1 MKEKMNHRFIYF
13 AIATV
18 ALLLTLL
25 FTSCQPTDAKADA
38 KAEETSK
45 PCYHVTVYSPE
56 IEKIGYGSARHP
68 KYTITVESFNELMP
82 ISNARDYKLL
92 QIPLGDGRFELV
104 STSIVEIE
112 YY

>member
-1 MKEKMNHRFIYF
+1 MKNKINHRFIYF
-13 AIATV
+13 TIATV

-25 FTSCQPTDAKADA
+25 FTSCHPTAA
-38 KAEETSK
+38 KAEEARK

-56 IEKIGYGSARHP
+56 IEKVGYGSARHP
-68 KYTITVESFNELMP
+68 KYTITVESFNELIP
-82 ISNARDYKLL
+82 ISSARDYKLL

-104 STSIVEIE
+104 STSMVEIE